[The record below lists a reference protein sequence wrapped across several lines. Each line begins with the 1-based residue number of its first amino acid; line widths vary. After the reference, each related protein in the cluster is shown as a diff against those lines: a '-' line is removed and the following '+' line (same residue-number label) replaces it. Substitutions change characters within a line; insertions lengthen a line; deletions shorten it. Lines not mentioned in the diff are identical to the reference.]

1 MNRRRVVVSERV
13 AKQMLPISSAVIA
26 GDLVYLSGHVG
37 FRKDRSVAKGDFREQ
52 ARQAME
58 NVKAVLEDCGSS
70 LDRVVKINVVITRV
84 ENFAPFNEV
93 YREYFKEGN
102 YPARATH
109 VAGLVNPDLLV
120 EVECVA
126 QLAPHG

>member
-1 MNRRRVVVSERV
+1 MKKRQVVVSDRV
-13 AKQMLPISSAVIA
+13 AKQTLPISSAVIA

-37 FRKDRSVAKGDFREQ
+37 FRKDRSVARGDFREQ
-52 ARQAME
+52 ARQALE
-58 NVKAVLEDCGSS
+58 NIKAVLEDCGSS
-70 LDRVVKINVVITRV
+70 LEHVVKINVVITRV
-84 ENFAPFNEV
+84 ENFAAFNEV
-93 YREYFKEGN
+93 YRQYFKEGN

-126 QLAPHG
+126 QLRSHG